1 MGHFSKGGL
10 LKMETKGGKIAT
22 LLFMIAVLVYT
33 VINYLNGRAE
43 LLLLIFALFLFM
55 TTGLRILA
63 SLIDDFKKK

>member
-1 MGHFSKGGL
+1 
-10 LKMETKGGKIAT
+10 METKGGKIAT

>member
-1 MGHFSKGGL
+1 
-10 LKMETKGGKIAT
+10 METKGGKIAT

-33 VINYLNGRAE
+33 VINYLTGRAE

>member
-1 MGHFSKGGL
+1 
-10 LKMETKGGKIAT
+10 METKGGKIAT
-22 LLFMIAVLVYT
+22 LLFMLAVLVYT

>member
-1 MGHFSKGGL
+1 
-10 LKMETKGGKIAT
+10 METKGGKIAT
-22 LLFMIAVLVYT
+22 LLFMIVVLVYT

>member
-1 MGHFSKGGL
+1 
-10 LKMETKGGKIAT
+10 METKGGKIAT

-55 TTGLRILA
+55 TTGLRIRA